1 MVNMKDGLVDKVLV
15 WESGAKSLIRGSAT
29 QLLCGSGQMSVS
41 VPYLSYGSIM
51 LLVYHSLLAMLIYNG
66 V

>member
-41 VPYLSYGSIM
+41 QFPISNMG
-51 LLVYHSLLAMLIYNG
+51 A
-66 V
+66 